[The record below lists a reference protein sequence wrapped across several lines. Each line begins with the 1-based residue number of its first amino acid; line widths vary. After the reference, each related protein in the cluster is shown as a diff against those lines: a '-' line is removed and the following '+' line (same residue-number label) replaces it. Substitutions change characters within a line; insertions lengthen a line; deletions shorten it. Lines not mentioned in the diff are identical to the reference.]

1 VSSRRSQSAFAAT
14 NPTSS
19 ARVRRAV
26 PREARQLREL
36 AHRSKA
42 HWPYSAR
49 FLEAARP
56 LLQLTEADV
65 AEQEVHVLERDGV
78 VLGWHRVTFH
88 ENRAELEDLWLEPA
102 VIGKGHG
109 RELFDHA
116 AALARGKGAS
126 VLEWDAEPFARGFY
140 EAMGGIEIGRTPS
153 AALPGRT
160 LPRMR
165 LELG

>member
-1 VSSRRSQSAFAAT
+1 M
-14 NPTSS
+14 PD
-19 ARVRRAV
+19 
-26 PREARQLREL
+26 EAILLREL

-42 HWPYSAR
+42 HWPYSAG

-56 LLQLTEADV
+56 LLQLSDTDV
-65 AEQEVHVLERDGV
+65 AEQEVFVLERDGV

-88 ENRAELEDLWLEPA
+88 GKRAELEDLWLEPV

-116 AALARGKGAS
+116 ADLARGQGAA

-140 EAMGGIEIGRTPS
+140 EAMGGVEIGRTPS

>member
-1 VSSRRSQSAFAAT
+1 M
-14 NPTSS
+14 PH
-19 ARVRRAV
+19 
-26 PREARQLREL
+26 EAGKLRDL

-42 HWPYSAR
+42 HWPYSAN

-56 LLQLTEADV
+56 LLQLSDADI
-65 AEQEVHVLERDGV
+65 AEQEVHVLERDGAL
-78 VLGWHRVTFH
+78 LGWHRITFH
-88 ENRAELEDLWLEPA
+88 GDQAELEDLWLEPA

-116 AALARGKGAS
+116 ADLARGHGAV

-140 EAMGGIEIGRTPS
+140 EAMGGVEIGRTPS

>member
-1 VSSRRSQSAFAAT
+1 LQRAFAT
-14 NPTSS
+14 TKPSSS
-19 ARVRRAV
+19 AQIRRAV
-26 PREARQLREL
+26 PNEASELREL

-42 HWPYSAR
+42 HWPYSAG

-65 AEQEVHVLERDGV
+65 AQQAVYVLERDGAL
-78 VLGWHRVTFH
+78 LGWHRITFH
-88 ENRAELEDLWLEPA
+88 GDRAELEDLWLEPA

-116 AALARGKGAS
+116 AELARGRGAA

-140 EAMGGIEIGRTPS
+140 EAMGGVEIGRTPS